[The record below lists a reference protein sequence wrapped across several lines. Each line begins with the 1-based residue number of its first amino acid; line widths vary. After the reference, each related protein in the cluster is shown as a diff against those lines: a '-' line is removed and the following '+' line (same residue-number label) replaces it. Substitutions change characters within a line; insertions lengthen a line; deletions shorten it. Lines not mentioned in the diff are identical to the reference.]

1 SIMKKFIG
9 YLLSRLRER
18 SSWLGIISVLTAV
31 GVSLSPEQT
40 QAVVSAGVALAGA
53 IAVFTSDQEKQ

>member
-1 SIMKKFIG
+1 MKNFAE

-18 SSWLGIISVLTAV
+18 SSWLGIISVLTVV

-53 IAVFTSDQEKQ
+53 IGFYA

>member
-1 SIMKKFIG
+1 MKNFAE

-18 SSWLGIISVLTAV
+18 SSWLGIISVLTVV

-53 IAVFTSDQEKQ
+53 IAVFTRDQENQ

>member
-1 SIMKKFIG
+1 MKNFAE

-18 SSWLGIISVLTAV
+18 SSWLGIISVLTVV

-53 IAVFTSDQEKQ
+53 IAVFTRDQ

>member
-1 SIMKKFIG
+1 MNNFAE

-18 SSWLGIISVLTAV
+18 SSWLGIISVLTVV

-53 IAVFTSDQEKQ
+53 IAVFTRDQENQ